1 MPSDYWP
8 IAIYA
13 IITVGLASVM
23 LVLWLIVSPRQPTP
37 QKALTYESGVNPV
50 GEAQRRLTVR
60 YYVIAMLFVLFD
72 IETVFLYPWALVFD
86 QIGLYALVEMI
97 LFIAMII
104 VAYVYAWKKGA
115 FDWV

>member
-13 IITVGLASVM
+13 IITVGLASFM

>member
-13 IITVGLASVM
+13 IITVGLASFM

-97 LFIAMII
+97 LFIAMIV